1 MAFDFNCEN
10 VIDIKGLWHIYQPMG
25 QVALK
30 DINLTIKKGEF
41 VALIGQNGSG
51 KTTLIK
57 HLNGLLKPSRGQV
70 FVGGEEVVNQKV
82 SEMAHYIGYVFQ
94 NPAHQIF
101 SDSVEAEIAFGP
113 KNLGF
118 CKEEIDAAVDRT
130 LKEVGLEKWR
140 KEMPFMLGR
149 GQMQRLAIASILS
162 MRPSV
167 LIIDEPTTGL
177 DWGECIRVME
187 LVKELNDAGH
197 TIIMTTHN
205 MNLVSMYAKRVVVL
219 RYGEKLLD
227 GPMEEVFRETEILKT
242 AYIKAPQI
250 YRLMAQFPE
259 IKVPDYSIE
268 TAAEKIYEYGTKEG
282 LFHGRA

>member
-1 MAFDFNCEN
+1 MAMAFNPQAEN
-10 VIDIKGLWHIYQPMG
+10 VVEIENLGHIYQPMG

-30 DINLTIKKGEF
+30 NINLTIRKGEF

-57 HLNGLLKPSRGQV
+57 HLNGLLKPTSGSVR
-70 FVGGEEVVNQKV
+70 VGGVEVADQLV
-82 SEMAHYIGYVFQ
+82 SDMSHYIGYVFQ

-101 SDSVEAEIAFGP
+101 SDTVESEVAFGP

-118 CKEEIDAAVDRT
+118 SPEEVAATVEKT
-130 LKEVGLEKWR
+130 LDEVGLLPLR
-140 KEMPFMLGR
+140 KQMPFMLGR

-162 MRPSV
+162 MKPSV

-187 LVKELNDAGH
+187 LVKQLNEAGH

-205 MNLVSMYAKRVVVL
+205 MNLVSLYASRVVVL
-219 RYGEKLLD
+219 RLGEKLLD
-227 GPMEEVFRETEILKT
+227 GTVDEVFSRTEELKT
-242 AYIKAPQI
+242 AYIKPPQVF
-250 YRLMAQFPE
+250 RLMAAFPE
-259 IKVPDYSIE
+259 IAVDSYEIPQVAERIL
-268 TAAEKIYEYGTKEG
+268 AACREKG
-282 LFHGRA
+282 A

>member
-1 MAFDFNCEN
+1 MPFDYNCEN
-10 VIDIKGLWHIYQPMG
+10 VIEIKDLWHIYQPMG

-30 DINLTIKKGEF
+30 NVNLTVKKGEF

-57 HLNGLLKPSRGQV
+57 HLNGLLKPTKGSV
-70 FVGGEEVVNQKV
+70 IVGGEEVTNQMV
-82 SEMAHYIGYVFQ
+82 SDMAHYIGYVFQ
-94 NPAHQIF
+94 NPANQIF
-101 SDSVEAEIAFGP
+101 SDSVEAEVAFGP

-118 CKEEIDAAVDRT
+118 EKAEIDNVVEKT
-130 LKEVGLEKWR
+130 LEEVGLLDMR

-187 LVKELNDAGH
+187 LVKELNNAGH

-205 MNLVSMYAKRVVVL
+205 MNLVSLYAKRVVVL
-219 RYGEKLLD
+219 RYGEKILD
-227 GPMEEVFRETEILKT
+227 GPMEDVFRETEKLKS
-242 AYIKAPQI
+242 AYIKGPQV
-250 YRLMAQFPE
+250 YRMLSEFPD
-259 IKVPDYSIE
+259 ITVKDYSLTSVADKIE
-268 TAAEKIYEYGTKEG
+268 ECCKKEAV
-282 LFHGRA
+282 H